1 MVTEVS
7 GEADFRR
14 QIGVK
19 GKLVVVDFTAS
30 WCGPCKMVAPKYEQ
44 LASQHPDVLFLK
56 VVEDSNKELIISL
69 GIRAFPTFR
78 FYIEGNQVDETRGAN
93 INEVASKVV
102 QHKANV
108 QPAFAGEGMSLG
120 GGSGGGAAAP
130 LTGAEAAAEA
140 RARRLARFG
149 AMESTGDG
157 AKPDPEV
164 AKRNAKIL
172 ATASR
177 LDVPPAASSSSA
189 PMDVDPPAAP
199 AGGAAALGGGSKP
212 RRAADPALVSQLM
225 EMGFAEIRAKK
236 GLMFGNGNDM
246 ENAVNWL
253 MEHQEDADIDEP
265 IPEGDNKAAAA
276 AMDVDS
282 GAAAGAGGGGGAAAQ
297 SLKCDQC
304 QSTLKDVTA
313 AELHAHKTG
322 HSDFS
327 ESTDVIKPLTP
338 EEKAAK
344 LARMKE
350 LIAARR
356 AARGEEEK
364 VDHVKR
370 EKARRTMGKEA
381 LKTKEE
387 MQAIAR
393 KNAAARIKKEKADFE
408 RERARLKEE
417 IARDK
422 AERKARGGKLSTKL
436 GVDGYKPAAAQGVYG
451 GPSAG
456 GGGGDATPAAA
467 SAPEAQKPAEKQ
479 ETSEEKMTKAVD
491 ILARQTVAGLGGT
504 AMKTCLAY
512 IKNALTKP
520 EEEKFRSINLDNN
533 AYKNRV
539 ATCIGGTSLLK
550 AVGFAKEEGRLFM
563 SMEARDEALLT
574 NAKEKLEAAI
584 ASYSVTSWPTGVAAT
599 CPYSTTS
606 ARRIG
611 KTKDIGAGLKEEE
624 IRPGER
630 SQVHFRATPNKH
642 PLGLTSRKDISS
654 SNKEKE
660 WSMPHG
666 IWSEE
671 EVNNIQVTH
680 KEPEEAV
687 DHIAFRGVRALRWT
701 FDVLAG
707 FKTGVVDEHKYLNR
721 VIFLE
726 TVAGIPGMVAGTLRH
741 LTSLRRM
748 RRDHGWIH
756 TLLEEAENERMHL
769 LTFLKLKKPGPV
781 FRFAVMIS
789 QGVMYNAFFLSY
801 LISPKACHRF
811 VGYIE
816 EEAVHTYTKLLED
829 IDANKLPLF
838 SNLPAPAIAKSYWK
852 LGENAMFRDLILAV
866 RADEANH
873 RVVNH
878 TFADMHQEFKE
889 NAVNPFSIHASV
901 TKYSDVGVTPP
912 SVADIANGHD
922 VGEESPASSQKQQE
936 GSKA

>member
-1 MVTEVS
+1 MVTELS
-7 GEADFRR
+7 GEADFRQ

-44 LASQHPDVLFLK
+44 LASEHPDVLFLK
-56 VVEDSNKELIISL
+56 LVQDSNQELMVSL
-69 GIRAFPTFR
+69 GIKAFPTFR
-78 FYIEGNQVDETRGAN
+78 FYIDGNQVDETRGAN

-102 QHKANV
+102 QHKANIT
-108 QPAFAGEGMSLG
+108 PAFAGEGMSLG
-120 GGSGGGAAAP
+120 GGSGGGEAAP
-130 LTGAEAAAEA
+130 LSAAEAAAEA

-149 AMESTGDG
+149 SMVTTGEG

-172 ATASR
+172 AAAGR
-177 LDVPPAASSSSA
+177 LSVPPVASSSS
-189 PMDVDPPAAP
+189 PMDVDPPTAP
-199 AGGAAALGGGSKP
+199 AVAGGGGALGGGSKP

-265 IPEGDNKAAAA
+265 IPEGDTV
-276 AMDVDS
+276 AMDVD
-282 GAAAGAGGGGGAAAQ
+282 GGAGAGGGGGAAQ
-297 SLKCDQC
+297 SDEG

-322 HSDFS
+322 HSNLS
-327 ESTDVIKPLTP
+327 ESTDAVKALTP

-350 LIAARR
+350 LVAARR

-370 EKARRTMGKEA
+370 EKARRMMGKEA

-436 GVDGYKPAAAQGVYG
+436 GVDGYKPAAAQGAYG
-451 GPSAG
+451 APSAG
-456 GGGGDATPAAA
+456 GGEGDAAPAGA
-467 SAPEAQKPAEKQ
+467 SAPEAQKPTEKQ

-584 ASYSVTSWPTGVAAT
+584 ASYVPT
-599 CPYSTTS
+599 
-606 ARRIG
+606 
-611 KTKDIGAGLKEEE
+611 
-624 IRPGER
+624 
-630 SQVHFRATPNKH
+630 
-642 PLGLTSRKDISS
+642 
-654 SNKEKE
+654 
-660 WSMPHG
+660 
-666 IWSEE
+666 
-671 EVNNIQVTH
+671 
-680 KEPEEAV
+680 
-687 DHIAFRGVRALRWT
+687 
-701 FDVLAG
+701 
-707 FKTGVVDEHKYLNR
+707 
-721 VIFLE
+721 
-726 TVAGIPGMVAGTLRH
+726 
-741 LTSLRRM
+741 
-748 RRDHGWIH
+748 
-756 TLLEEAENERMHL
+756 
-769 LTFLKLKKPGPV
+769 
-781 FRFAVMIS
+781 
-789 QGVMYNAFFLSY
+789 
-801 LISPKACHRF
+801 KA
-811 VGYIE
+811 
-816 EEAVHTYTKLLED
+816 
-829 IDANKLPLF
+829 
-838 SNLPAPAIAKSYWK
+838 S
-852 LGENAMFRDLILAV
+852 
-866 RADEANH
+866 
-873 RVVNH
+873 
-878 TFADMHQEFKE
+878 
-889 NAVNPFSIHASV
+889 
-901 TKYSDVGVTPP
+901 
-912 SVADIANGHD
+912 
-922 VGEESPASSQKQQE
+922 
-936 GSKA
+936 